1 MDLGLKGRTAV
12 VCASSKGLGKACAAA
27 LAAEGA
33 DVVINGRNPETVAAA
48 VKEISAVAKG
58 RVIPVV
64 ADVATEDGRALLLQP
79 IPHPDIL
86 VTNCGGPPF
95 GNFRDFDRS
104 DWMRAIEG
112 NMLSAIDLIKAVID
126 PMIERRHGR
135 IVNITSVA
143 ELCLS
148 NAARSGLTGFVAGLA
163 REVSRANVTINNL
176 LPGTFATDRILE
188 QARHAAKDISFEEQV
203 ALWQA
208 QEVSGRMGRPEE
220 LGALCAFLCSDHA
233 GYVTGQNILM
243 DGGGYPGTF

>member
-1 MDLGLKGRTAV
+1 
-12 VCASSKGLGKACAAA
+12 
-27 LAAEGA
+27 
-33 DVVINGRNPETVAAA
+33 
-48 VKEISAVAKG
+48 
-58 RVIPVV
+58 
-64 ADVATEDGRALLLQP
+64 
-79 IPHPDIL
+79 
-86 VTNCGGPPF
+86 
-95 GNFRDFDRS
+95 
-104 DWMRAIEG
+104 MRAIEG

-135 IVNITSVA
+135 IVNITSVAVKAPIA

-203 ALWQA
+203 ALWQG

-220 LGALCAFLCSDHA
+220 LGAFCAFLCSDHA